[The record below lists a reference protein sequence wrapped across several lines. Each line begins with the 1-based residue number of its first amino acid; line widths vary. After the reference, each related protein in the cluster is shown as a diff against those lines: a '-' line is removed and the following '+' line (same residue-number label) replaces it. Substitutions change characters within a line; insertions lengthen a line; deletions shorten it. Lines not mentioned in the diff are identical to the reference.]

1 MKTPKLALYKSCDLI
16 LTLFYSTCP
25 YSVLKK
31 VLGNGLRL
39 GSALVPSYYTII
51 VISIISMVRGEQD
64 CNTSGI
70 LQTVQCDV
78 CSMQKKIEQGWTKYL
93 LLSVFILRER
103 GKLKI
108 GQKKKIAKEVG
119 RSFLKWGSLQIVPFT
134 YWSKKV
140 CVSSI
145 TATQSW
151 KSNAHIS
158 VRSRFLKEV
167 SAPESTSFELSTE
180 FSVIPHPVQLEQIEH
195 AM

>member
-1 MKTPKLALYKSCDLI
+1 M
-16 LTLFYSTCP
+16 F
-25 YSVLKK
+25 
-31 VLGNGLRL
+31 
-39 GSALVPSYYTII
+39 
-51 VISIISMVRGEQD
+51 
-64 CNTSGI
+64 
-70 LQTVQCDV
+70 VQC
-78 CSMQKKIEQGWTKYL
+78 KKKLSKAGISAIECFHSEREGEVKDRTK
-93 LLSVFILRER
+93 
-103 GKLKI
+103 
-108 GQKKKIAKEVG
+108 KKKIAKEVG

-158 VRSRFLKEV
+158 VRSRFLTEV

-180 FSVIPHPVQLEQIEH
+180 FSVIPHPVQLEQFEH